1 MKKIISLILCTI
13 LCLSLIPVSAFAE
26 EEFEDPFIPV
36 EEDEIFVESEVEA
49 VVDEASDESW
59 YGGWQQ
65 IGGKWY
71 YMGSS
76 GAMMTKTVFDYKD
89 DICAVDENGVMVT
102 NRTVQTTDGTHY
114 QFGSDGKCIRIY

>member
-1 MKKIISLILCTI
+1 MKKIISLILCMV

-65 IGGKWY
+65 IGGK
-71 YMGSS
+71 
-76 GAMMTKTVFDYKD
+76 
-89 DICAVDENGVMVT
+89 
-102 NRTVQTTDGTHY
+102 
-114 QFGSDGKCIRIY
+114 

>member
-1 MKKIISLILCTI
+1 MV

-71 YMGSS
+71 YMDSS

-89 DICAVDENGVMVT
+89 DIYAVDENGVMVT